1 MGLNLEQKKAVVSEV
16 SQTLSE
22 ARAAILAEYRGLTVA
37 EMSSLRSAARDN
49 GVVVRVVKNTLARR
63 SVAGS
68 DFECLTDHFV
78 GPLIMATSED
88 PVALAKVVTEFS
100 KSHDVLRVTAGA
112 MEGSLID
119 DQTVKELARLPGRE
133 ELLATLVGT
142 MRAPIDKFV
151 RTLNEVPSKFVRTL
165 TALRDSKEPA

>member
-68 DFECLTDHFV
+68 DFECLAAFCWPVDHGNV
-78 GPLIMATSED
+78 GRSSCL
-88 PVALAKVVTEFS
+88 
-100 KSHDVLRVTAGA
+100 G
-112 MEGSLID
+112 
-119 DQTVKELARLPGRE
+119 
-133 ELLATLVGT
+133 
-142 MRAPIDKFV
+142 
-151 RTLNEVPSKFVRTL
+151 
-165 TALRDSKEPA
+165 

>member
-1 MGLNLEQKKAVVSEV
+1 M
-16 SQTLSE
+16 
-22 ARAAILAEYRGLTVA
+22 
-37 EMSSLRSAARDN
+37 
-49 GVVVRVVKNTLARR
+49 
-63 SVAGS
+63 
-68 DFECLTDHFV
+68 
-78 GPLIMATSED
+78 
-88 PVALAKVVTEFS
+88 VTEFS

-151 RTLNEVPSKFVRTL
+151 RTLNEVPSKFVRAL
-165 TALRDSKEPA
+165 TALRDSQEPA